1 MPQLKPFIVGIDPGK
16 STGVGVLRRASA
28 GRKEQVMTWCTKDF
42 YSAFDY
48 LNTVFA
54 DKSEVKV
61 FIELPP
67 EMLYENQKKAQDM
80 KFAKG
85 RDRIMAAVGGVRMQA
100 KLLFE
105 RLNAEGWDVEL
116 VAPVR
121 EKKWDAQR
129 FRLFT
134 GSANPA
140 NEHERDAV
148 RLAVYY
154 ANKR

>member
-1 MPQLKPFIVGIDPGK
+1 VSQYRPFIVGVDPGK
-16 STGVGVLRRASA
+16 HTGIGVLRRATSTH
-28 GRKEQVMTWCTKDF
+28 KEKVLTWTTRDF
-42 YSAFDY
+42 HSVQKY
-48 LNTVFA
+48 LATVFA
-54 DKSEVKV
+54 DRSEVKV
-61 FIELPP
+61 FVEHPP
-67 EMLYENQKKAQDM
+67 AFVYGRNAGKQGGE
-80 KFAKG
+80 
-85 RDRIMAAVGGVRMQA
+85 RDRFQADVGGVRREA

-105 RLNAEGWDVEL
+105 MLLHEGWDVEL